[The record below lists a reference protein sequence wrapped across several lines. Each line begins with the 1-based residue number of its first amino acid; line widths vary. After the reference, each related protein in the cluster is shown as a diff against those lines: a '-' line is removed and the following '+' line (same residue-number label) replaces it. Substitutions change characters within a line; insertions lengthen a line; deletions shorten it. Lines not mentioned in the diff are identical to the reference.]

1 MFPIAL
7 DLTKINIKLVGK
19 GEALQRRHK
28 QLLEYGATNI
38 SSLRGDEVDEAIQH
52 LDATG
57 LLRFTRNDEKIVMVC
72 GLSHEVSEKIADAA
86 RAAGKL
92 VNVEDMNDLCD
103 FYFTANVK
111 RGDLVIAVSTGG
123 ASPTLSRRI
132 RDYIAQKFG
141 AEWENRVV
149 EIADF
154 RRKLKDDGK
163 NMPEVLAES
172 EKFLTVKGWL
182 K

>member
-7 DLTKINIKLVGK
+7 DLTKINIALVGN
-19 GEALQRRHK
+19 GEALKRRHE
-28 QLLEYGATNI
+28 QLLEYGVSNI
-38 SSLRGDEVDEAIQH
+38 SLLRGDEIDAAIQ
-52 LDATG
+52 TG
-57 LLRFTRNDEKIVMVC
+57 LFHFIRNDEKIVMVA
-72 GLSHEVSEKIADAA
+72 GLDYERSKKIADAA

-123 ASPTLSRRI
+123 ASPTLARRI
-132 RDYIAQKFG
+132 RDYIAEKFTKD
-141 AEWENRVV
+141 WEERVV
-149 EIADF
+149 EIADY
-154 RRKLKDDGK
+154 RKNLKDSGK
-163 NMPEVLAES
+163 TTPQVLKAS
-172 EKFLTVKGWL
+172 DDFLREKGWL